1 MKPLDLIKVPIWL
14 AELASGA
21 KSFKNNPII
30 GSPWLNERGLHI
42 ARLRQAE
49 SMADSRRRRLTHLVD
64 SEDAESFARDG
75 YVMRRNALPADVFA
89 RLRRQVEEHEFPAQE
104 MLQGNAVTRFIPI
117 TRAMMDTHAELG
129 AFVRG
134 RLFQGLLRYVAA
146 ANADPIS
153 FIHTVFAEPHRGPR
167 DPQTLFHS
175 DTFHST
181 AKAWYFLTDV
191 AEDGGPLTYVP
202 GSHRMTPA
210 RLAWEREQSLTARSN
225 VNSHHASGS
234 FRVSDEQLRDM
245 GYAAPARIAVPA
257 NTLVV
262 ADTHGFHAR
271 AASERPTVRLSLY
284 GSLRRNPFVPWTG
297 LDLFSLP
304 GLKGRQAEIHDAI
317 NTWQAQRGA
326 SGQPPV
332 GPVKP
337 LDPPRR
343 WDKSAD

>member
-1 MKPLDLIKVPIWL
+1 MKPLDLIKAPIWL

-30 GSPWLNERGLHI
+30 GSRWLNERGLHI

-75 YVMRRNALPADVFA
+75 YVVRHNALPADVFT
-89 RLRRQVEEHEFPAQE
+89 RLRHQVENHEFPAQE

-117 TRAMMDTHAELG
+117 TRTIMRTHADLG
-129 AFVRG
+129 AFVQG
-134 RLFQGLLRYVAA
+134 PLFQGLLRYVAA
-146 ANADPIS
+146 ANAEPIS
-153 FIHTVFAEPHRGPR
+153 FIHTVFAEPDRGPR
-167 DPQTLFHS
+167 DPQSMFHS
-175 DTFHST
+175 DTFHAT

-210 RLAWEREQSLTARSN
+210 RLAWEREQSLAARTDA
-225 VNSHHASGS
+225 NSHHAHGS
-234 FRVSDEQLRDM
+234 FRVSEDQLRDL
-245 GYAAPARIAVPA
+245 GYAAPVRMAVPA

-271 AASERPTVRLSLY
+271 AASDKPTVRLSLY
-284 GSLRRNPFVPWTG
+284 GSLRRNPFLPWTG
-297 LDLFSLP
+297 LDPFGLP
-304 GLKGRQAEIHDAI
+304 GLSGRQAEIHDAI
-317 NTWQAQRGA
+317 NTWQAKRGA
-326 SGQPPV
+326 TGQPPV
-332 GPVKP
+332 GKVKS
-337 LDPPRR
+337 LEPPQR
-343 WDKSAD
+343 WK

>member
-1 MKPLDLIKVPIWL
+1 LKPLDVIKAPIWL
-14 AELASGA
+14 AELASSA
-21 KSFKNNPII
+21 KSFKSNPLI

-42 ARLRQAE
+42 ALLRKAE

-64 SEDAESFARDG
+64 SEDAENFARDG
-75 YVMRRNALPADVFA
+75 YVVRCNALPAGIFA
-89 RLRRQVEEHEFPAQE
+89 RLRDQVQNHEFPAQE

-117 TRAMMDTHAELG
+117 TRAMMGTYAELG
-129 AFVRG
+129 TFMRG
-134 RLFQGLLRYVAA
+134 RLLQGLLRYVAA
-146 ANADPIS
+146 ANAEPIS
-153 FIHTVFAEPHRGPR
+153 FIHTVFAEPLRGPR

-210 RLAWEREQSLTARSN
+210 RLAWEREQSLSARSDD
-225 VNSHHASGS
+225 NSHHAHGS
-234 FRVSDEQLRDM
+234 FRVSDEQLRDL
-245 GYAAPARIAVPA
+245 GYAAPVRIAVPA

-271 AASERPTVRLSLY
+271 AASEKPTVRFSLY

-297 LDLFSLP
+297 LDPFSLP
-304 GLKGRQAEIHDAI
+304 GLSGRQVDARLQGVFKRDH
-317 NTWQAQRGA
+317 NSCRYRDDSNDA
-326 SGQPPV
+326 
-332 GPVKP
+332 
-337 LDPPRR
+337 
-343 WDKSAD
+343 

>member
-1 MKPLDLIKVPIWL
+1 LNPLNVIKAPIWL

-21 KSFKNNPII
+21 KSFKSNPLI

-42 ARLRQAE
+42 ARLRKAE

-75 YVMRRNALPADVFA
+75 YVVRRNALPDEVFA
-89 RLRRQVEEHEFPAQE
+89 RLRNQVQDHEFPAQE

-117 TRAMMDTHAELG
+117 TRAMMDTHVDLG
-129 AFVRG
+129 VFMLG

-146 ANADPIS
+146 ANAEPIS
-153 FIHTVFAEPHRGPR
+153 FIHTVFAEPHRGLR

-191 AEDGGPLTYVP
+191 VDDGGPLTYVP

-210 RLAWEREQSLTARSN
+210 RLAWEREQSLSARSDPN
-225 VNSHHASGS
+225 NHHAHGS
-234 FRVSDEQLRDM
+234 FRVSEEQLREL
-245 GYAAPARIAVPA
+245 GYVAPVRIAVPA

-271 AASERPTVRLSLY
+271 AASEKPTVRLSLY

-297 LDLFSLP
+297 LDPFSLP
-304 GLKGRQAEIHDAI
+304 GLSGRQAEIHDAI
-317 NTWQAQRGA
+317 NTWKAQRGA

-332 GPVKP
+332 GMVKP

-343 WDKSAD
+343 WK

>member
-1 MKPLDLIKVPIWL
+1 MKPLDVIKSPLWL
-14 AELASGA
+14 GPLASGA
-21 KSFKNNPII
+21 KSFSSNPVI

-42 ARLRQAE
+42 ARLRTAE
-49 SMADSRRRRLTHLVD
+49 RMADSRRRRLAHLVD
-64 SEDAESFARDG
+64 SEDAESYARDG

-89 RLRRQVEEHEFPAQE
+89 RLRRQVEDHEFPAQE

-134 RLFQGLLRYVAA
+134 RLFQGLLRYIAA

-153 FIHTVFAEPHRGPR
+153 FVHTVFGEPHRGPR

-181 AKAWYFLTDV
+181 AKAWYFLSDV
-191 AEDGGPLTYVP
+191 ADDGGPLTYVR

-210 RLAWEREQSLTARSN
+210 RLDWEHRQSLTAHSHAN
-225 VNSHHASGS
+225 KHHAHGS
-234 FRVSDEQLRDM
+234 FRISDDEIREL
-245 GYAAPARIAVPA
+245 GYPEPTRIAVPA

-271 AASERPTVRLSLY
+271 AVSEKPTVRLSLY
-284 GSLRRNPFVPWTG
+284 GSLRRNPFVPWSG
-297 LDLFSLP
+297 LDPFSLP
-304 GLKGRQAEIHDAI
+304 GLRDRQAEIHDAI
-317 NTWQAQRGA
+317 NNWKAKSGA
-326 SGQPPV
+326 TGQPPV
-332 GPVKP
+332 GRVKP
-337 LDPPRR
+337 LDPPQR
-343 WDKSAD
+343 WS